1 MPTRWIVTLAG
12 FMTLCLYSILVN
24 ATRSAVAAEGGKGL
38 ATVRGQA
45 CYGFGDDQT
54 PAQARRGA
62 MVKAQEEAVRS
73 FGVFVKS
80 SSRIKNFQ
88 MEEDI
93 IQTTSAAMLQEI
105 VVEKEERKPQEI
117 CITLRAKI
125 SPVSLEEM
133 IKQRVGAKEIALEA
147 QATLNPSQ
155 PKFGVKVWT
164 NKTNGRYSEGEK
176 LIVYVQVERDAYLK
190 LDYFQADGTVVH
202 LVPNMFRGQ
211 AFIQAGKTYSFGD
224 DASPEQ
230 FVIQEPFGAE
240 VIKAITGVQP
250 FDGTADDEKP
260 VGDSKAY
267 LNRLR
272 GIKVAAATSSVE
284 LHSESRAVT
293 DYKKDGLKQR
303 PHP

>member
-1 MPTRWIVTLAG
+1 MHARLIVTLAG
-12 FMTLCLYSILVN
+12 FMSLCIHPLLADLTGI
-24 ATRSAVAAEGGKGL
+24 AAAANGGKGL
-38 ATVRGQA
+38 ETVRGHA

-73 FGVFVKS
+73 FGVFVNS

-93 IQTTSAAMLQEI
+93 IQTTSAAMLQDI

-117 CITLRAKI
+117 CITLHAKI

-133 IKQRVGAKEIALEA
+133 IKQRLGAKEIAQDA
-147 QATLNPSQ
+147 QATLNPPQ
-155 PKFGVKVWT
+155 AKFGVKVWT
-164 NKTNGRYSEGEK
+164 NRPNGRYSEGDK

-224 DASPEQ
+224 EASPEQ

-240 VIKAITGVQP
+240 VIKVITGVQP
-250 FDGTADDEKP
+250 FDATADDEKP

-272 GIKVAAATSSVE
+272 GIKVVAATSSVE
-284 LHSESRAVT
+284 LHSESRAVSE
-293 DYKKDGLKQR
+293 YKKNSPKQR
-303 PHP
+303 P

>member
-1 MPTRWIVTLAG
+1 
-12 FMTLCLYSILVN
+12 
-24 ATRSAVAAEGGKGL
+24 
-38 ATVRGQA
+38 
-45 CYGFGDDQT
+45 
-54 PAQARRGA
+54 

-105 VVEKEERKPQEI
+105 IVEKEERKPQEI

-133 IKQRVGAKEIALEA
+133 IKQRLGAKEIAQEA
-147 QATLNPSQ
+147 QATLNPPQ

-164 NKTNGRYSEGEK
+164 NKPNGRYSEGEK
-176 LIVYVQVERDAYLK
+176 LIVYIQVERDAYLK

-224 DASPEQ
+224 EASPEQ
-230 FVIQEPFGAE
+230 FLIQEPYGAE

-250 FDGTADDEKP
+250 FDVTADDEKA

-272 GIKVAAATSSVE
+272 GIKVVAATSSVD
-284 LHSESRAVT
+284 LHSESRAVSE
-293 DYKKDGLKQR
+293 YKKGIPKQR
-303 PHP
+303 P

>member
-1 MPTRWIVTLAG
+1 MRFFIG
-12 FMTLCLYSILVN
+12 GISSFMMVCLYLILGSPSGV
-24 ATRSAVAAEGGKGL
+24 SAAEGTKRL
-38 ATVRGQA
+38 EVVRGHA

-73 FGVFVKS
+73 FGVFVNS

-105 VVEKEERKPQEI
+105 VVDKEERKPQEI

-125 SPVSLEEM
+125 SPVSLEEL
-133 IKQRVGAKEIALEA
+133 IKQRLGAKEIAQEA
-147 QATLNPSQ
+147 QVTLVPAQ

-164 NKTNGRYSEGEK
+164 NKPNGQYSEGEK

-202 LVPNMFRGQ
+202 LVPNVFRGQ

-224 DASPEQ
+224 EASPEQ
-230 FVIQEPFGAE
+230 FVIEEPYGTE
-240 VIKAITGVQP
+240 TIKAITGVQP
-250 FDGTADDEKP
+250 FDAKADEDKP

-272 GIKVAAATSSVE
+272 GIKVVASTSSVE
-284 LHSESRAVT
+284 LKTESRTVT
-293 DYKKDGLKQR
+293 EYKRDTSTER
-303 PHP
+303 PRP

>member
-1 MPTRWIVTLAG
+1 MHARLIVSVVGCMAWCIHTVLADLTSG
-12 FMTLCLYSILVN
+12 
-24 ATRSAVAAEGGKGL
+24 ARAAEGGRGL
-38 ATVRGQA
+38 ETVRGQA

-93 IQTTSAAMLQEI
+93 IQTTSAAMLQDI
-105 VVEKEERKPQEI
+105 VVEEEERKPQEI
-117 CITLRAKI
+117 CITLRARI

-133 IKQRVGAKEIALEA
+133 IKQRLGAKEIAQEA
-147 QATLNPSQ
+147 QATLNPPQ

-164 NKTNGRYSEGEK
+164 NKPNGRYSEGEK
-176 LIVYVQVERDAYLK
+176 LIVYIQVERDAYLK

-224 DASPEQ
+224 EASPEQ
-230 FVIQEPFGAE
+230 FLIQEPYGAE

-250 FDGTADDEKP
+250 FDVTADDEKP

-272 GIKVAAATSSVE
+272 GIKVVAATSSVD
-284 LHSESRAVT
+284 LHSESRAVSE
-293 DYKKDGLKQR
+293 YKKGIPKQR
-303 PHP
+303 P